1 MELMRAAALQAK
13 SKSQLVAVGAHTPTI
28 LIQSPSTLMSLLGL
42 RPRHAVGNLVQIG
55 QISVKTAT
63 ILSTSGHSLLW
74 EASSVFHIVW
84 STTSTLIVLS
94 LVAIIQLAR
103 ELVMTMNW
111 DCHSGR
117 VVAVVVTMRDA
128 LRLPQNYLVSN
139 MQHLRISSPSHRP
152 RTTLTCHATAHRLWN
167 VPRTCSLARDTAPA
181 LGAAFAHH
189 AASQEPRTK
198 LPTQCLLTARGQ
210 LQAPPLSTSTLCTVA
225 GGASLT

>member
-1 MELMRAAALQAK
+1 MELMRVEALPQK
-13 SKSQLVAVGAHTPTI
+13 SKSQLVGVDALI
-28 LIQSPSTLMSLLGL
+28 LMTLTHNPSILMNWWGSSL
-42 RPRHAVGNLVQIG
+42 RCAAANLATIG

-63 ILSTSGHSLLW
+63 ILSTSGRSLLW

-117 VVAVVVTMRDA
+117 VVAVVVTMPDA
-128 LRLPQNYLVSN
+128 LRLPQNYLVLN

-152 RTTLTCHATAHRLWN
+152 RTTLMCHATAHRLWN
-167 VPRTCSLARDTAPA
+167 VPRTCSLARDTARA